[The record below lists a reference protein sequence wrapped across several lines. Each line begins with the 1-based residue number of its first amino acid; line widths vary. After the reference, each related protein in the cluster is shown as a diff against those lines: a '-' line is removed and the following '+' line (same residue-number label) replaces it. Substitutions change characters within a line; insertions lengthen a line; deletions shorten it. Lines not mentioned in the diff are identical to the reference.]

1 MSTYTTSVDTQDR
14 LLERPTHETSIT
26 AVKSIPISTRYGYV
40 LVTQQGTSGRP
51 VMVTYH
57 DVGYNSATQFHHF
70 FSFSEMIPITEHFTV
85 YHINAPGQ
93 EDRAT
98 PLPST
103 SVYPTMEELAE
114 TVNDVF
120 NHLDIKSAIAFGV
133 GVGAN
138 ILTRFALKYSSK
150 VYGLILINCIS
161 RGLSWF
167 EGFSLKWP
175 TQDMPQQTWT
185 DPLLT
190 YLTWHHLGYETQ
202 ITHPDLV
209 QALRRHLEENVNAK
223 NVIKLLNSF
232 LKRTP
237 ILMERPNESNKNSN
251 PPKSLKCTV
260 VNITGFSAPH
270 KDDVIDT
277 NDKCDPAMSS
287 YVEFADCGGAILEE
301 QPAKTAE
308 AIRLFLQGLG
318 YISHLSIPKY
328 SIANRLTEQAA
339 EYKRRNG
346 PASRAPRRTSAP
358 FDAADSGLYGNDSHG
373 EDTDD
378 DQNDYGNEL
387 QLRVDSF
394 EDRNVKI

>member
-1 MSTYTTSVDTQDR
+1 MTDYTTTIEMQDR
-14 LLERPTHETSIT
+14 LLERPLIETSYAT
-26 AVKSIPISTRYGYV
+26 AKSTPISTRFGYV
-40 LVTQQGTSGRP
+40 LVTQQGPPDRT
-51 VMVTYH
+51 VIVTYH
-57 DVGYNSATQFHHF
+57 DVGYNGATQFHHF
-70 FSFSEMIPITEHFTV
+70 FTSPEMAAIAEHFTI

-93 EDRAT
+93 EDRAN
-98 PLPST
+98 PLPAT
-103 SVYPTMEELAE
+103 TVYPTMEELAE

-120 NHLDIKSAIAFGV
+120 SHLEIKTAIGFGV

-150 VYGLILINCIS
+150 IYGLILINCVS
-161 RGLSWF
+161 RGIGWF
-167 EGFSLKWP
+167 EGFTLKWP
-175 TQDMPQQTWT
+175 TKDMPQQTWT

-190 YLTWHHLGYETQ
+190 YLIWYHLGFETQ
-202 ITHPDLV
+202 GTHQDLV

-237 ILMERPNESNKNSN
+237 IEMERPNESNKNANS
-251 PPKSLKCTV
+251 PKVLKCTV
-260 VNITGFSAPH
+260 LNITGFSSPH

-277 NDKCDPAMSS
+277 NDRCDPKKSS

-318 YISHLSIPKY
+318 HISYMSIPKF
-328 SIANRLTEQAA
+328 SVANRLTEQIL
-339 EYKRRNG
+339 ESKRRSSAG
-346 PASRAPRRTSAP
+346 AHMARRESVP
-358 FDAADSGLYGNDSHG
+358 FDSVDSGLYRRDSR
-373 EDTDD
+373 EDANIP
-378 DQNDYGNEL
+378 NDYYDDEL

-394 EDRNVKI
+394 DDRNIKL